1 MITGP
6 ASLAEGT
13 DSAAYSNTTMTA
25 TGGSGTGT
33 YTWSAPGL
41 PGGLSISSS
50 GIISGTPTVAFNGNV
65 TITVSD
71 SESPPSTATKPYSL
85 IINPELA
92 ITGPASLAG
101 ATVNIAYPNTT
112 ITASGGTAP
121 LTWSATGLPAGL
133 RIASATGIIT
143 GVPPTN
149 LGGPFTAQ
157 VTVQDINLATATK
170 RYGPISVANGPPSVC
185 DLNHVGS
192 TTVVDIQTIIDE
204 ALGIAPPVDNL
215 NGAGAVNVVDVQ
227 IVTDA
232 VVGMGCLTTNKSPT
246 ISGQP
251 ALQSP
256 SLAAQAVS
264 PAMKDSRTLETVP
277 ATGAN
282 ADVFM
287 PAELTDL
294 GTLGGSYAVASGI
307 NNFGQVV
314 GSSATGE
321 SSVTHAFIWAAGQ
334 MIDLGLPVGAT
345 AVDSAAFGLNGAGQA
360 VGTYSS
366 GGDASNG
373 FLFDSGITIALTNV
387 TYGSPRAINY
397 VGQVVGDWSTESAAS
412 PAHAFLW
419 NGGTATDLGTLG
431 GSGSEANCINDGGQ
445 IAGSSQLADDS
456 AVHAFRYDGA
466 VLTDLGTLGGT
477 NSAATGINNAGQI
490 VGYSETT
497 GNESRHAFLYSGGLM
512 VDLGALGG
520 ADSRGDSIN
529 SAGQIAGWA
538 QTANGEQHAFLWS
551 AGRMI
556 DLNSLATVGPGVA
569 LVEAAAINDVG
580 QIVANGSN
588 GRAYL
593 INLSAQLRQEAIR

>member
-232 VVGMGCLTTNKSPT
+232 VVGMGCL
-246 ISGQP
+246 
-251 ALQSP
+251 
-256 SLAAQAVS
+256 
-264 PAMKDSRTLETVP
+264 R
-277 ATGAN
+277 
-282 ADVFM
+282 
-287 PAELTDL
+287 
-294 GTLGGSYAVASGI
+294 
-307 NNFGQVV
+307 
-314 GSSATGE
+314 
-321 SSVTHAFIWAAGQ
+321 
-334 MIDLGLPVGAT
+334 
-345 AVDSAAFGLNGAGQA
+345 
-360 VGTYSS
+360 
-366 GGDASNG
+366 
-373 FLFDSGITIALTNV
+373 LTN
-387 TYGSPRAINY
+387 RRRF
-397 VGQVVGDWSTESAAS
+397 Q
-412 PAHAFLW
+412 
-419 NGGTATDLGTLG
+419 
-431 GSGSEANCINDGGQ
+431 
-445 IAGSSQLADDS
+445 
-456 AVHAFRYDGA
+456 
-466 VLTDLGTLGGT
+466 
-477 NSAATGINNAGQI
+477 
-490 VGYSETT
+490 
-497 GNESRHAFLYSGGLM
+497 GNPLFSRHRWLPRLYLP
-512 VDLGALGG
+512 
-520 ADSRGDSIN
+520 R
-529 SAGQIAGWA
+529 
-538 QTANGEQHAFLWS
+538 
-551 AGRMI
+551 
-556 DLNSLATVGPGVA
+556 
-569 LVEAAAINDVG
+569 
-580 QIVANGSN
+580 
-588 GRAYL
+588 
-593 INLSAQLRQEAIR
+593 